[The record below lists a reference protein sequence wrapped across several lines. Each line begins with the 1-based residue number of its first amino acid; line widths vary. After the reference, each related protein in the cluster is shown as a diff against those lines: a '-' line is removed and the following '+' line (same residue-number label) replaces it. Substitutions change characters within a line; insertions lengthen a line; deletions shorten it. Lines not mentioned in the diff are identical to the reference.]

1 MIDREAQV
9 LRTAVLRI
17 RAGNIKAAK
26 RILDEVIR
34 KHPDSADTWYLLS
47 YVASSRRQQLEYLE
61 KTLQLDPLHREALAR
76 LMRQD
81 PDLTVASMGE
91 AYAKT
96 SVPITIPSLQPLK
109 ASASRGRT
117 ITERMRW
124 SILQLRLRLA
134 TTAFRMR
141 EAWKVFSGNRQ
152 AVFGLVLLAIFTLMA
167 IGHPILLNTVWPK
180 VIYDPKVGFDI
191 SAAPHPSLPSAAHLL
206 GTDVLGRDV
215 LSMLLATAPITFVVA
230 ITAALGT
237 AFFSVLSGSFSAY
250 FKGVLGTLFTQLSD
264 LALLIPAP
272 LVMIVIGFTTEISPL
287 QFGLLYG
294 LIEGL
299 GGSGIVMRSQ
309 AVSILTKPYF
319 DAARIA
325 GAGHL
330 RLIFKHLLPQMLPL
344 AAVQMLMGVV
354 GAIFADGFISF
365 LGLSRGAKLNWGG
378 IIFDSISNIG
388 ITGAIAWNALIPA
401 ALCIS
406 LFAGAFYFISIGF
419 HEIAE
424 PRLRGKL

>member
-1 MIDREAQV
+1 MIDREAYV
-9 LRTAVLRI
+9 LRTAEARI
-17 RAGNIKAAK
+17 RAGNIEAAK
-26 RILDEVIR
+26 RILDEVVQQ
-34 KHPDSADTWYLLS
+34 HPDSADTWYLLS
-47 YVASSRRQQLEYLE
+47 YVAENRRQQIDYLW

-81 PDLTVASMGE
+81 PDLTVTSVGKT
-91 AYAKT
+91 YAKI

-109 ASASRGRT
+109 ATNRGRT
-117 ITERMRW
+117 IAERLRW
-124 SILQLRLRLA
+124 STLQVRLRLA

-152 AVFGLVLLAIFTLMA
+152 AVFGLTLLAIFALMVVV
-167 IGHPILLNTVWPK
+167 HPILLNTIWPK

-215 LSMLLATAPITFVVA
+215 LSILLATARITFIVA
-230 ITAALGT
+230 ITAALAT
-237 AFFSVLSGSFSAY
+237 AFFSIVSGSFSAY
-250 FKGVLGTLFTQLSD
+250 FKGILGTVFTQLAD

-272 LVMIVIGFTTEISPL
+272 LVMVIIGFTTEISPF

-330 RLIFKHLLPQMLPL
+330 RLMFKHLLPQMLPL
-344 AAVQMLMGVV
+344 AAVQMLMGVI

-378 IIFDSISNIG
+378 MIFDSISYRG

-401 ALCIS
+401 AVCIS